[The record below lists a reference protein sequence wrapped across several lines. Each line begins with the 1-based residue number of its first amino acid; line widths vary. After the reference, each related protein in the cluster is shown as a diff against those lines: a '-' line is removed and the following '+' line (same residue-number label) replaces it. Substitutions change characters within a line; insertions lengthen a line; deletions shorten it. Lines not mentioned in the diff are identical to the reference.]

1 MGRVLKSDFLVA
13 LPSLRSGAA
22 RLLDFYGAYD
32 EYNRCDTEP
41 EADAQAMFADWRLVG
56 QDLEDAMSQF
66 ETSTNK
72 S

>member
-1 MGRVLKSDFLVA
+1 
-13 LPSLRSGAA
+13 
-22 RLLDFYGAYD
+22 LLDFYGAYD